1 MIHAAR
7 RIFEDAI
14 REHSREQSLGLR
26 RSIAALDP
34 DECKDASAD
43 GAHGPVFDL
52 YGRTADSLYQ
62 CYQSRTPILESLP
75 IVPGGNCAPKSL
87 ISRPD
92 FLGAPGQKL
101 SMASRISLTVLLL
114 VAPLAALA
122 QAPVVGDAT
131 RGQALAYTCSGCH
144 AIPNYKN
151 VYPTYSVPKLHG
163 QRAQYLAAALKEYKS
178 GDRSHGTMH
187 SQAASM
193 SEQDMA
199 DVATYLAGPNVL
211 TNSKTDVKP
220 SDRPKAS
227 EVCLACHGTNGV
239 GITADYPTI
248 SGQHSDYIERA
259 LTDYQKGARKNA
271 VMAPMVATLTKQ
283 DIEELAAYYSS
294 QTPALSVVPKKVFF
308 FSGSPAK

>member
-1 MIHAAR
+1 M
-7 RIFEDAI
+7 
-14 REHSREQSLGLR
+14 
-26 RSIAALDP
+26 AL
-34 DECKDASAD
+34 
-43 GAHGPVFDL
+43 
-52 YGRTADSLYQ
+52 
-62 CYQSRTPILESLP
+62 
-75 IVPGGNCAPKSL
+75 
-87 ISRPD
+87 
-92 FLGAPGQKL
+92 
-101 SMASRISLTVLLL
+101 RISLTVLLL

-199 DVATYLAGPNVL
+199 DVAAYLAGPKVL
-211 TNSKTDVKP
+211 TESKTDVKP
-220 SDRPKAS
+220 SDRPKAT

-248 SGQHSDYIERA
+248 AGQHKDYIERA
-259 LTDYQKGARKNA
+259 LHDYQKGGRKNA
-271 VMAPMVATLTKQ
+271 VMGGMAATLKPE
-283 DIEELAAYYSS
+283 DIEQLAEYYSS
-294 QTPALSVVPKKVFF
+294 QKPALDTVKKKNFF
-308 FSGSPAK
+308 FSSN